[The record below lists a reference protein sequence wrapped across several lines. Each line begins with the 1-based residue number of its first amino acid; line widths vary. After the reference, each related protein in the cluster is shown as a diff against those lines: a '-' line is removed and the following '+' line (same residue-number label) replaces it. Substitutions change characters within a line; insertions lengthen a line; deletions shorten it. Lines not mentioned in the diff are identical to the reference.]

1 MTKPQLTSAET
12 CFVAEVHVASGSQSR
27 LKQSTI
33 VVAVAVAV
41 AAKPFPKSTFM
52 LVG

>member
-1 MTKPQLTSAET
+1 MPHSQLTSAET

-33 VVAVAVAV
+33 VVTVAV